1 MSPQPKSPAHEDAAT
16 THHGHSHGHDAGHG
30 SLKGYLIGFVL
41 SVVLTAI
48 PFGLVMGDVFDSK
61 ALTGFLVMAL
71 CVVQIVVHMVFFLHM
86 NPRSEGG
93 WTMMALIFTLIIVG
107 IALSGSLWVMH
118 HLNANM
124 MPMTH
129 EMMKNMP

>member
-1 MSPQPKSPAHEDAAT
+1 MSPQPHSLAHEDASQA
-16 THHGHSHGHDAGHG
+16 HHGHSHGHQAGHG
-30 SLKGYLIGFVL
+30 SLKSYMIGFVL

-48 PFGLVMGDVFDSK
+48 PFSLVMSGVLDSKMMTAVLVMGLG
-61 ALTGFLVMAL
+61 AI
-71 CVVQIVVHMVFFLHM
+71 QIVVHMVFFLHM

-107 IALSGSLWVMH
+107 IALAGSLWVMH
-118 HLNANM
+118 HLNVNM